1 MSESAD
7 RPDFQKLQYA
17 FAAHL
22 RDPENHP
29 PPAGIEERRL
39 AIYRD
44 LFFNNV
50 LNYLSK
56 AFPVLRRIYE
66 APGEDAPARPAASSP
81 GAPATTHEASA
92 TAWHALVRD
101 YFARHVSHSPQF
113 YQIAEEFLR
122 YLEEE
127 RGERPEDP
135 PFLRELAHYEWVELK
150 LAILDADP
158 DAVAAGRDGDPMTQ
172 APVLSPLA
180 WPLTYR
186 YPVHMLGPDYRP
198 NEPPAEPTHLVVYR
212 DRADDV
218 RFLKINAVTARL
230 LELIRTE
237 PGRPGRA
244 HLETVA
250 AELRHPDPEVV
261 IEGGRKILADLV
273 ARDILVIS

>member
-1 MSESAD
+1 MSESGA
-7 RPDFQKLQYA
+7 RPRFQELQYA

-22 RDPENHP
+22 RDPARHP
-29 PPAGIEERRL
+29 PPAGVEDRRL

-50 LNYLSK
+50 ANYLAK
-56 AFPVLRRIYE
+56 AFPVLRRFY
-66 APGEDAPARPAASSP
+66 ADDDW
-81 GAPATTHEASA
+81 T
-92 TAWHALVRD
+92 ALVRD

-113 YQIAEEFLR
+113 YQIAGEFLA
-122 YLEEE
+122 YLDDE

-158 DAVAAGRDGDPMTQ
+158 DAAAADRDGDPLAG

-186 YPVHMLGPDYRP
+186 YPVHTLGPDNRP
-198 NEPPAEPTHLVVYR
+198 SEPPPEPTHLVVYR
-212 DRADDV
+212 DRADAV
-218 RFLKINAVTARL
+218 RFLKISAATARL
-230 LELIRTE
+230 LTLIRDE
-237 PGRPGRA
+237 PGRAGRA

-250 AELRHPDPEVV
+250 AELRAPDPAAV
-261 IEGGRKILADLV
+261 IESGREILLDLTE
-273 ARDILVIS
+273 RGILLGTRPAQPRCE